1 MDFRLPPKN
10 PLTLVT
16 GSVNRNLKDMYPYE
30 IIRRDNDNE
39 VIVVHNV
46 VGLSKDDIKISVD
59 RDNEYDYLVIA
70 GERKNEVTDKI
81 YKVDS
86 RFIINLDD
94 IDSNGVEYKVE
105 DGLLYIY
112 IKFKTPEKPNIN
124 IKYRQ

>member
-1 MDFRLPPKN
+1 MLFDFDRDFYRF
-10 PLTLVT
+10 T
-16 GSVNRNLKDMYPYE
+16 RNLKDMYPYE
-30 IIRRDNDNE
+30 IIKKD
-39 VIVVHNV
+39 V
-46 VGLSKDDIKISVD
+46 VGLSK
-59 RDNEYDYLVIA
+59 RDKEYDYLVIA

-124 IKYRQ
+124 IKCRQ

>member
-1 MDFRLPPKN
+1 MLFDFDRDFYRF
-10 PLTLVT
+10 T
-16 GSVNRNLKDMYPYE
+16 RNLKDMYPYE

-86 RFIINLDD
+86 RFIVNLDD
-94 IDSNGVEYKVE
+94 ISENGIEYEVK

-112 IKFKTPEKPNIN
+112 INFTTPEKPDIN

>member
-1 MDFRLPPKN
+1 MLFDFDREFYRF
-10 PLTLVT
+10 T
-16 GSVNRNLKDMYPYE
+16 RNLKDMYPYE

>member
-1 MDFRLPPKN
+1 MLFDFDRDFYRF
-10 PLTLVT
+10 T
-16 GSVNRNLKDMYPYE
+16 RNLKDMYPYE
-30 IIRRDNDNE
+30 IIRRNNDNE

>member
-1 MDFRLPPKN
+1 MLFDFDRDFYRF
-10 PLTLVT
+10 T
-16 GSVNRNLKDMYPYE
+16 RNLKDMYPYE
-30 IIRRDNDNE
+30 IIKKY
-39 VIVVHNV
+39 V
-46 VGLSKDDIKISVD
+46 VGLSKDDIKLTID
-59 RDNEYDYLVIA
+59 RDKEYDYLVIA

-124 IKYRQ
+124 IKCRQ